1 MKYIITQNQNT
12 AIQSTRIEAMNIQQ
26 MNTGC
31 YDLMANITL
40 SGQGLTKILLGNY
53 DCLEHAQKAMTMIIH
68 GIADDRMTFVYAPPR
83 LRPFNDAPVDLANK
97 FIKDHCTLC

>member
-12 AIQSTRIEAMNIQQ
+12 AIPSTRIESMSIQRK
-26 MNTGC
+26 GEF
-31 YDLMANITL
+31 YALMANITL
-40 SGQGLTKILLGNY
+40 TGKGLSQIEFGNY
-53 DCLEHAQKAMTMIIH
+53 DRLEHAQKAMTVIIH

-83 LRPFNDAPVDLANK
+83 LTPLNNVPIDLANK